1 MGKLF
6 ALLFFILM
14 SAASAVGY
22 FYLNEKI
29 KIGEQQLAE
38 GARKISEGEQTLS
51 AGKAKLAAGKAK
63 LAAGKRQLTQGKQTY
78 HQVKNIPFDT
88 ISQAFPKGKILFDL
102 AQQKVAEGGQ
112 KIATGEQQV
121 AAGAKQV
128 TAGEQK
134 IRAGEEKLRAGKIAF
149 AKGQT
154 QLNKAKQIRFVCA
167 ASAIFFSALFFVF
180 GLVWWVSASKKK
192 YSP

>member
-29 KIGEQQLAE
+29 KIGEQQLAA
-38 GARKISEGEQTLS
+38 GAKRIAEGEKTLS

-63 LAAGKRQLTQGKQTY
+63 LAAGKRQLVQGKQTY

-112 KIATGEQQV
+112 KIAVGEQRVATGVKQV
-121 AAGAKQV
+121 A
-128 TAGEQK
+128 AGEQK
-134 IRAGEEKLRAGKIAF
+134 IRAGEEKLRAGKVAF
-149 AKGQT
+149 STGQE
-154 QLNKAKQIRFVCA
+154 QLNKARQIRFTCA
-167 ASAIFFSALFFVF
+167 ASAIFFAALFFIF
-180 GLVWWVSASKKK
+180 GLVWWVSANKKK
-192 YSP
+192 FS